1 MHIVDNWEIKEF
13 LRRVQ
18 SQFYNGNDTV
28 HFFRRTTEREDYY
41 IDRTSVQIIDEAIKY
56 IEELEYK
63 VSELS
68 YAQRI
73 IDEVR
78 RQDGRT

>member
-1 MHIVDNWEIKEF
+1 MDNWEIKQF

-56 IEELEYK
+56 IEELEDK

-68 YAQRI
+68 YAQKI
-73 IDEVR
+73 IDKVR

>member
-1 MHIVDNWEIKEF
+1 MDNWEIKQF

-56 IEELEYK
+56 IEELEDK

-68 YAQRI
+68 YAQKI

>member
-1 MHIVDNWEIKEF
+1 MDNWEIKQF

-28 HFFRRTTEREDYY
+28 HFFRRTTEREGYY

-56 IEELEYK
+56 IEELEDK

-68 YAQRI
+68 YAQKI

>member
-1 MHIVDNWEIKEF
+1 MDNWEIKQF

-18 SQFYNGNDTV
+18 SQFYNGNDTI

-56 IEELEYK
+56 IEELESK
-63 VSELS
+63 VDELY
-68 YAQRI
+68 YAQMI
-73 IDEVR
+73 IDEVNKRER
-78 RQDGRT
+78 RT